1 MLGLVMAWVS
11 SLATDAAAHLEEI
24 DFIYISFE
32 FQVGIGFSGEPM
44 TQCTHQSCEN
54 MNHVRT

>member
-1 MLGLVMAWVS
+1 MIQF
-11 SLATDAAAHLEEI
+11 LEEI

-32 FQVGIGFSGEPM
+32 FQVGIGLSGELVN
-44 TQCTHQSCEN
+44 QCTHQSHVN